1 MFEEMRLKKQQLS
14 DEEAIALLDAGE
26 YGVLS
31 SISENGYPYGVPIN
45 YIYNDGKIYVHS
57 AMKGHKVK
65 NFARDSKVSFCVVA
79 EAELL
84 QEEVNT
90 MFKSVI
96 AFGKIR
102 ELTEPGDKQKVFE
115 LMIRK
120 LCPDYIPSG
129 LAYVEENKDAAR
141 VYEIEIEHLTGKRGE

>member
-1 MFEEMRLKKQQLS
+1 MFEEMRLKSQQLS
-14 DEEAIALLDAGE
+14 DEETIALLDAGE

-31 SISENGYPYGVPIN
+31 SISENGYPYGVPLN
-45 YIYNDGKIYVHS
+45 YIYDDGKIYVHS

-65 NFARDSKVSFCVVA
+65 NFARESRVPFCVVA

-84 QEEVNT
+84 QEDVNT

-102 ELTEPGDKQKVFE
+102 ELTEMKDKQRVFE
-115 LMIRK
+115 RMIRK

-129 LAYVEENKDAAR
+129 LEYVEENKDAAR
-141 VYEIEIEHLTGKRGE
+141 VYEIEIEHITGKRGE